1 MTLFFFWA
9 DYPFKC
15 GYTDFTHLL
24 LSRTVFAPP
33 IPTLSFPQYSYL
45 SYLPPLSTPQ
55 IIDFFQRFYKI
66 FTMCGQASF
75 FGNLAR
81 GKSFWRQSRKRKKRE
96 TEKEKER
103 ERERKR
109 QKIKGKIRAMEA
121 YLALCLEFQ
130 WLTLEQLLNLNK

>member
-81 GKSFWRQSRKRKKRE
+81 ENHFEGKVVKGKRGRQKKRKKER
-96 TEKEKER
+96 EKER
-103 ERERKR
+103 
-109 QKIKGKIRAMEA
+109 GK
-121 YLALCLEFQ
+121 
-130 WLTLEQLLNLNK
+130 K